1 MAPSMSQYDCAGRR
15 GIPLRGKCVR
25 EADYDAYDLDDPKHP
40 DWEDRAAERA
50 DLERKR
56 AKEDAGPA

>member
-1 MAPSMSQYDCAGRR
+1 M
-15 GIPLRGKCVR
+15 R

-40 DWEDRAAERA
+40 DWEDAAAERA

-56 AKEDAGPA
+56 AKEDASRSPASSRSAAATAG